1 MPQGNGPPA
10 HVSDPGMLFLLT
22 GFKGETKKIP
32 NSSAWPLF
40 LPFSLAS
47 WVRWR
52 RECVH
57 VWLFFMKPAVS
68 LVLRLF
74 IRALIL
80 SISVIAFYCSP
91 LILSSSPTFIISGMG
106 IIPLLQVVYQEE
118 RDTPNSNSLPFNP
131 RAVFISISLLSLKSC
146 LFLFPSSSFHPRQDL
161 YPPSLQLFI
170 PHSLSN
176 SSLFSF
182 ISSLP
187 LSSPRSMCSFVHLI
201 ESWGQF

>member
-131 RAVFISISLLSLKSC
+131 RAVFISISLLSLKCC
-146 LFLFPSSSFHPRQDL
+146 LSLYSPLPPLSSGKISTLPPSSSL
-161 YPPSLQLFI
+161 SLTFCFSI
-170 PHSLSN
+170 SA
-176 SSLFSF
+176 LFSF
-182 ISSLP
+182 FFFAPPLFSS
-187 LSSPRSMCSFVHLI
+187 VHVI
-201 ESWGQF
+201 ESRGLF